1 MTVGGQPG
9 QQDMGAGVTP
19 FHPPPPFATAHPA
32 LPAVVCTPTVRRAA
46 ETLQAQNTRRSS
58 STTSGDGNT
67 SSQPGGGSGRYGRS
81 TADGPA
87 KDGSKVELRRA
98 RRFAL
103 NGLPPERLTHLHLPS
118 PFYSAWYIAQS
129 LAKHNSIDYVLS
141 VLISCHGTIC
151 KACIKLITRHLP
163 CICI

>member
-103 NGLPPERLTHLHLPS
+103 NGLPLERLTHLHLPPPLLFCMVHS
-118 PFYSAWYIAQS
+118 
-129 LAKHNSIDYVLS
+129 SITS
-141 VLISCHGTIC
+141 
-151 KACIKLITRHLP
+151 
-163 CICI
+163 